1 MSQSEVL
8 SREVRPTRA
17 SSPRII
23 HFHSIRVSARFAS
36 PVRDARLTLAL
47 DRSTQVFLIEQL
59 HENPHEPM
67 RHLKAI
73 VFVRPTRENVR
84 ALGRQL
90 RRGTYGEYRV
100 FFSNVCSETL
110 LRELAAE
117 DEDELVVEVQEYYA
131 DVVAMEKNAFTLNLG
146 EMNAASTRPE
156 RFSRGGGAAVDRCVE
171 GISSVLLAL
180 KRRPFVR
187 HQRSSECARRLA
199 GDVARLVYEQEA
211 GLFDFRRRDEGSTH
225 VLILDRFDDAVTP
238 LLSQWT
244 YQAMVHEIF
253 GISCTNRV
261 DLTHV
266 RSLSKD
272 LRELVLSARED
283 RFFADNMY
291 ANYGDLG
298 ASVKALVD
306 EFQQQT
312 KMNKKIESIDDMTR
326 FVESYPEFRAK
337 SGNVSKHVALMS
349 ELSAVIERRRL
360 MAASQVEQEI
370 VCGTDRAGA
379 FAQVVDALQNPSIM
393 EEERLKLVLLFA
405 LRYEGETTRVADL
418 TEILMRQ
425 GVSRRRVGLVRTI
438 LTLAGEKARTGDLFG
453 NRSFLGRASKVVGSL
468 KGVENVYTQHSPL
481 LASTVQA
488 AAKGAL
494 KSDDYPF
501 VGPSPTGTAAGKPTE
516 LIIFIIGGVCYEE
529 TKVCEQFNASR
540 AGVSV
545 VVGGSTTLTARAFI
559 DDLLRAQDADG

>member
-1 MSQSEVL
+1 
-8 SREVRPTRA
+8 
-17 SSPRII
+17 
-23 HFHSIRVSARFAS
+23 
-36 PVRDARLTLAL
+36 
-47 DRSTQVFLIEQL
+47 VFLIEQL
-59 HENPHEPM
+59 HERPHDPM
-67 RHLKAI
+67 PHLKAI
-73 VFVRPTRENVR
+73 VFVRPTEKNIK
-84 ALGRQL
+84 ALAGQL
-90 RRGTYGEYRV
+90 RGKTYGEYHV
-100 FFSNVCSETL
+100 FFSNACSETL
-110 LRELAAE
+110 LRDLAAA
-117 DEDELVVEVQEYYA
+117 DEDELVVQVQEYYA
-131 DVVAMEKNAFTLNLG
+131 DVVAMDARAFTLDLG
-146 EMNAASTRPE
+146 RDENAALTRPE
-156 RFSRGGGAAVDRCVE
+156 RWSRGVGAAMDRCVE
-171 GISSVLLAL
+171 GIASVLLAL

-187 HQRSSECARRLA
+187 HQRSSESARRLA
-199 GDVARLVYEQEA
+199 GDVARLVYEREA

-253 GISCTNRV
+253 GISSTNRV

-266 RSLSKD
+266 QTLSKD

-283 RFFADNMY
+283 RFFAENMY

-405 LRYEGETTRVADL
+405 LRYEGETTQIADL

-438 LTLAGEKARTGDLFG
+438 VTLAGEKTRTGDLFG

-481 LASTVQA
+481 LASTIQA

-501 VGPSPTGTAAGKPTE
+501 VGPSPTGAAAGKPTE
-516 LIIFIIGGVCYEE
+516 LIIFIVGGVCYEE

-540 AGVSV
+540 SGVSV
-545 VVGGSTTLTARAFI
+545 VVGGSTTLTARSFI